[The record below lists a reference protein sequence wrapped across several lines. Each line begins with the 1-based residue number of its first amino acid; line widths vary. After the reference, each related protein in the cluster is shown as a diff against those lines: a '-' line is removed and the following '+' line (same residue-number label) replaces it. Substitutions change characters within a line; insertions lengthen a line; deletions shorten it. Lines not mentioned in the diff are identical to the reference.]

1 MSLVITALF
10 WLYLLSLTHG
20 NRQSSFLFHLLKEII
35 MSTIKFAKV
44 ATLPVTLAPSTL
56 YMVAPA
62 GSSID
67 ELQIYVSSNDGASAR
82 HIPTHSEIS
91 SMINTAVN
99 SYSSAVVVA
108 DIAARNALVPSVVT
122 IALAL
127 DATADLTV
135 ASGAATYVYNPV
147 TTSWTK
153 IAEYESLDVTL
164 QWANIQGRPN
174 STAAQIDQAVAD
186 SHTHANKPVLDL
198 LTADANDELMYKGAH
213 VAARLETSAW

>member
-1 MSLVITALF
+1 
-10 WLYLLSLTHG
+10 
-20 NRQSSFLFHLLKEII
+20 

-44 ATLPVTLAPSTL
+44 ATLPATLAPSTL

-108 DIAARNALVPSVVT
+108 NIAARDALAPAVVT

-127 DATADLTV
+127 DATADLSV
-135 ASGAATYVYNPV
+135 ANGAATYVYNPA
-147 TTSWTK
+147 TTTWTK

-174 STAAQIDQAVAD
+174 STPAQIDQAVAD
-186 SHTHANKPVLDL
+186 GHTHANKPVLDL

>member
-1 MSLVITALF
+1 
-10 WLYLLSLTHG
+10 
-20 NRQSSFLFHLLKEII
+20 

-44 ATLPVTLAPSTL
+44 STLPVTLAPSTL
-56 YMVAPA
+56 YMVAPT

-67 ELQIYVSSNDGASAR
+67 ELQIYVSSNDGSSAR
-82 HIPTHSEIS
+82 HIPTHNEIS
-91 SMINTAVN
+91 SMISTAVN

-108 DIAARNALVPSVVT
+108 DIAARNALAPSVVT

-135 ASGAATYVYNPV
+135 ANGAATYVYNPA

-164 QWANIQGRPN
+164 QWANIQGKPN
-174 STAAQIDQAVAD
+174 SSAAAIDQAVAD
-186 SHTHANKPVLDL
+186 SHTHANKAVLDL
-198 LTADANDELMYKGAH
+198 VTADVDNELMYNGKH
-213 VAARLETSAW
+213 VAARLETSTW